1 MATFTHEQLAAIQA
15 RGKTI
20 VSASAGSGKKTVMI
34 EKIIRLIKS
43 GVDVSEILAVTYT
56 NKAAAQMKEKLK
68 KELIKSI
75 NTGEG
80 GLKERA
86 RLKKQLSE
94 VSGADISTIHSFCSN
109 LIRAHFFT
117 AGVDSGFSVIMEDD
131 AEGKALKNKA
141 LDLLFEEAYESEEPD
156 FSLLLS
162 VFFRNKKD
170 NELRKLLDGL
180 YTKLRNRAD
189 YISFI
194 EKRKTAYTPENFEK
208 ISERL
213 FAFAQEKSRY
223 YLSKLAEEKEYF
235 LSCDGEQ
242 TQKNGKP
249 RASLALC
256 ESIEKFL
263 TEVIYAKDYFSAS
276 LIDRPVF
283 PSKERARAEDS
294 LERRKRVERL
304 AFLKSRVEGI
314 YKEDLRIREKNE
326 ELDAFLRSGEIAV
339 ALGKY
344 LLLLDEKY
352 GELKRAKGVLDCADL
367 EHYTLKLLAEP
378 HIREEVRAKY
388 HYVFIDEYQD
398 VNPVQEQILSAV
410 SGEEVFMVGDVK
422 QSIYGFR
429 GSKSKFFMEKQE
441 VFQKDERSNA
451 LFLSNNFRS
460 SDAVLQAVNEQFSL
474 AMTPKNDSVDYAHG
488 SVMQRGG
495 LYAPDSGRVR
505 LYFSALEEETEEAPP
520 VRTVYSVKANAG
532 KKQKKASAS
541 ARLIKRIIDGE
552 RRSKFF
558 DAERGE
564 YRLVE
569 YSDIAILSRKK
580 KGRISEVVDALTAE
594 GVPVSAAASVNICQY
609 PEIKTLIDILS
620 LIDNQEQD
628 IPLCSALL
636 AIGEITADELAEIRL
651 FGENKS
657 VPFRR
662 LAEKY
667 RDENTD
673 FIAYKLKKFYAY
685 FQNLKRYATVSDV
698 GSVLAKII
706 AETKLEASLLA
717 KENGAGCLKRM
728 HRFLE
733 EATGNEPL
741 SVREF
746 LERLKDLDYSVEYCE
761 NGGENA
767 VRVLTMHAS
776 KGLEYPIVIVDN
788 LSENFR
794 GGDRLSVFIEDTFGL
809 APKAYNVENATY
821 ADTLLRRLCEI
832 EKERAELADELN
844 LYYVAL
850 TRAKYGLHVIF
861 EKPLPLPDVR
871 YAKSF
876 ADFTD
881 FSVWEK
887 YRVEEKIPE
896 LPYQERTI
904 AVQPEEEKT
913 RKFERALDWQYRYA
927 GYENLPVKRT
937 ATDLLET
944 GVAFA
949 RRGAGENA
957 TLNGVELDFG
967 GVASSTAEE
976 IEREEQ
982 TSSYSQKESKE
993 EKIKTGVAYH
1003 AFLEEFDFSCL
1014 LDGAGT
1020 RISDVLLAE
1029 RVGKAYEKFIKSK
1042 RLTDDENALLKQDKL
1057 VEILSNSVFSTLNGA
1072 TLLREQQFIANLS
1085 VQEVLSLVDGVEKG
1099 EEGSDEFILF
1109 QGAIDLLAVQKDGAR
1124 VIDYKYSSQSA
1135 EYLKEH
1141 YALQLALYRKVVAKI
1156 LKLPQEKVRATIVN
1170 IRRGFEVELF

>member
-1 MATFTHEQLAAIQA
+1 MATFTKEQLSAIEA

-20 VSASAGSGKKTVMI
+20 VSASAGSGKTTVMI

-43 GVDVSEILAVTYT
+43 GTDVSEILAVTYT

-75 NTGEG
+75 NAGEG
-80 GLKERA
+80 NAKERA

-94 VSGADISTIHSFCSN
+94 VSSADISTIHSFCSN

-141 LDLLFEEAYESEEPD
+141 LDLLFEEAYEEEESD
-156 FSLLLS
+156 FMLLLS

-170 NELRKLLDGL
+170 NELRAVLDGL
-180 YTKLRNRAD
+180 YVRLRNRAD
-189 YISFI
+189 YVAFLKES
-194 EKRKTAYTPENFEK
+194 ESGYTPKRFEE
-208 ISERL
+208 IAERL
-213 FAFAQEKSRY
+213 FAFVKEKSRY
-223 YLSKLAEEKEYF
+223 YLAKLAEEKGYF
-235 LSCDGEQ
+235 EACDGGKTE
-242 TQKNGKP
+242 KNGKP
-249 RASLALC
+249 RASLLLC
-256 ESIEKFL
+256 ESIENYLKQIL
-263 TEVIYAKDYFSAS
+263 EANDYFEAS
-276 LIDRPVF
+276 LIPRPAF
-283 PSKERARAEDS
+283 PAKERARAEDS
-294 LERRKRVERL
+294 VERRKRVERL
-304 AFLKSRVEGI
+304 AILKAKVDGI
-314 YKEDLRIREKNE
+314 YKEDLCVGSKEE
-326 ELDAFLRSGEIAV
+326 ELDAFLRSGQIAV

-344 LLLLDEKY
+344 ALRLDEKY
-352 GELKRAKGVLDCADL
+352 AELKRAKGVLDCADL

-378 HIREEVRAKY
+378 SICEEVRGKY
-388 HYVFIDEYQD
+388 RYVFIDEYQD

-429 GSKSKFFMEKQE
+429 GSKSKFFLEKQAKFE
-441 VFQKDERSNA
+441 EDERANA
-451 LFLSNNFRS
+451 LFLTNNFRS

-474 AMTPKNDSVDYAHG
+474 AMTPENESVDYAHG
-488 SVMQRGG
+488 SVMERGG

-505 LYFSALEEETEEAPP
+505 VYFSSNEEQAEEEKPA
-520 VRTVYSVKANAG
+520 RGVYSVKANAG
-532 KKQKKASAS
+532 KKQKKASVS

-594 GVPVSAAASVNICQY
+594 GVPVSAVASVNICQY
-609 PEIKTLIDILS
+609 PEIKTLVDILS
-620 LIDNQEQD
+620 LLDNQEQD

-636 AIGEITADELAEIRL
+636 SIGEITADELAEIRL
-651 FGENKS
+651 FGEGKN
-657 VPFRR
+657 VAFRR
-662 LAEKY
+662 LAKEYSDQKK
-667 RDENTD
+667 D
-673 FIAYKLKKFYAY
+673 FIAFKLKKFYAY
-685 FQNLKRYATVSDV
+685 FEELKRYATVSDA
-698 GSVLAKII
+698 GSVLAKMI
-706 AETKLEASLLA
+706 AESKLEASLLA

-746 LERLKDLDYSVEYCE
+746 LERLKDLEYSVEYSE

-794 GGDRLSVFIEDTFGL
+794 GGDRLQVFIEDSFGL
-809 APKAYNVENATY
+809 APKAYDVENATY
-821 ADTLLRRLCEI
+821 RSTLLRMLCEV

-850 TRAKYGLHVIF
+850 TRAKYGLHVVF
-861 EKPLPLPDVR
+861 EKPVPLPDVR

-887 YRVEEKIPE
+887 YLVEEEIPE
-896 LPYQERTI
+896 LPYQERT
-904 AVQPEEEKT
+904 ATVQPDEEKT
-913 RKFERALDWQYRYA
+913 RKFERALDWHYPYA

-937 ATDLLET
+937 ATDLLQS
-944 GVAFA
+944 GVEFA

-957 TLNGVELDFG
+957 EQSGAELPFG
-967 GVASSTAEE
+967 EALGNTAIE
-976 IEREEQ
+976 IEKEEKDGG
-982 TSSYSQKESKE
+982 SFSQKEDREK
-993 EKIKTGVAYH
+993 KIKTGIAYH
-1003 AFLEEFDFSCL
+1003 AFLEDFDFSCL
-1014 LDGAGT
+1014 LDGAGAK
-1020 RISDVLLAE
+1020 IPHALLVEKVE
-1029 RVGKAYEKFIKSK
+1029 RAYLKFIKSQ
-1042 RLTDDENALLKQDKL
+1042 RLSEEENALLCVDKL
-1057 VEILSNSVFSTLNGA
+1057 VEILSNPVFSTLKGA
-1072 TLLREQQFIANLS
+1072 TLFREQQFIANLS
-1085 VQEVLSLVDGVEKG
+1085 AREVLSLVNPHENVREG
-1099 EEGSDEFILF
+1099 EEEFILF
-1109 QGAIDLLAVQKDGAR
+1109 QGAIDLLAVQENGAR
-1124 VIDYKYSSQSA
+1124 VIDYKYSSQGA

-1156 LKLPQEKVRATIVN
+1156 LKLPEDRVRATIVN
-1170 IRRGFEVELF
+1170 IQRGFEVEL